1 MKVMT
6 MTMIG
11 WERKDSMFNNM
22 MLVLVI
28 MIMIM
33 YDTPSTS
40 YKNKTERRKIPVWV
54 GIQYNVSCIAK
65 NSIQMYKM
73 YMSSYI

>member
-1 MKVMT
+1 

-40 YKNKTERRKIPVWV
+40 YKNKKERRKIPVWV
-54 GIQYNVSCIAK
+54 GIQ
-65 NSIQMYKM
+65 
-73 YMSSYI
+73 